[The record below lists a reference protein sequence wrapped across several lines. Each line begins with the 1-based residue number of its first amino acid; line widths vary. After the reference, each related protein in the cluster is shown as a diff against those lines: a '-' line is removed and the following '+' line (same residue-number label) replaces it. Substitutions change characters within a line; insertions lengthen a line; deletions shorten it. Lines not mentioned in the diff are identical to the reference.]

1 MTMNVKRKLAT
12 GLSAAALA
20 MVGFGA
26 IAATSNVTMTGIV
39 RDSTCT
45 LSSSSQNV
53 AVDLGTVSTQD
64 FVGQSSGYA
73 ASTGGFSLNLE
84 NCGDLSSLEVWAS
97 DSETEPNL
105 TNSIKNTHGTGGA
118 TGVALQV
125 FKAGAT
131 TAMNPRG
138 NRTSD
143 AITYDITGNANPQ
156 LDYTAKMVKI
166 ATATNVTAGNVK
178 GTVTMNVAYP

>member
-26 IAATSNVTMTGIV
+26 IAATSNVTMTGLV

-45 LSSSSQNV
+45 LVSDSQIV
-53 AVDLGTVSTQD
+53 SVDLGTVSTQD

-73 ASTGGFSLNLE
+73 ASTAGFSLNLE
-84 NCGDLSSLEVWAS
+84 NCGDHTSLEVWAS
-97 DSETEPNL
+97 DSESEPNL
-105 TNSIKNTHGTGGA
+105 ANSIKNTYGTGGA

-138 NRTSD
+138 SRTNG
-143 AITYDITGNANPQ
+143 AITYDITGNASPQ
-156 LDYTAKMVKI
+156 LDFTAKMVKI
-166 ATATNVTAGNVK
+166 ATATDVTAGHVK
-178 GTVTMNVAYP
+178 GTVTMNVDYP